1 MMMTTTMM
9 MIIMVTMAAW
19 VVHLLLQHL
28 ELQVIL
34 AEVVAPGAAA
44 V

>member
-1 MMMTTTMM
+1 MMTMM
-9 MIIMVTMAAW
+9 VMMVRVTVAAW